1 MGVFYF
7 KSENFKELCGLFFFF
22 FNHTELD
29 LESCKHQHQVTWQS
43 NCSGRSPSGSR
54 ETSVL
59 FLCLLD
65 VTALWEIPICRVI
78 GVRSFATVWDCWD
91 CEVQMTVSSGV
102 TRALWTVLSWLQLAV
117 SSPGLSEWCRV
128 SIVRSRFCTH
138 ILYPHLST
146 FGHSVMASLS
156 NIFLF
161 NSLS

>member
-22 FNHTELD
+22 FNRTELD

-43 NCSGRSPSGSR
+43 NCSSRSPSGSGD
-54 ETSVL
+54 TSVL
-59 FLCLLD
+59 FLCHLD
-65 VTALWEIPICRVI
+65 VTALWQIPICHVI
-78 GVRSFATVWDCWD
+78 GVRSFATVWDC
-91 CEVQMTVSSGV
+91 EVQVTVSSGV
-102 TRALWTVLSWLQLAV
+102 TRALWTALSWLQLAV

-146 FGHSVMASLS
+146 FGHSVMASFS